1 MSNIIMLH
9 KKCSECIHMSNGLTS
24 VFIDVML
31 LSGSQIA
38 QTQQQ
43 KNLIIWLSEKDQSK
57 VGIGT
62 VGFDICDMPW
72 NTQTFQQDKAFLIKT
87 ALEVKNKLMWEY
99 LDYTPNEEM
108 LFYCIDK
115 FIELVSNMNTTYIQ
129 AEILQQWL
137 AEEQLYYDKCPKH
150 HTLLTIFGC
159 HICNNS

>member
-1 MSNIIMLH
+1 
-9 KKCSECIHMSNGLTS
+9 
-24 VFIDVML
+24 
-31 LSGSQIA
+31 
-38 QTQQQ
+38 
-43 KNLIIWLSEKDQSK
+43 
-57 VGIGT
+57 
-62 VGFDICDMPW
+62 MPW

-129 AEILQQWL
+129 TEILQQWL
-137 AEEQLYYDKCPKH
+137 AEEQLYYEKCPKH

>member
-1 MSNIIMLH
+1 MLH
-9 KKCSECIHMSNGLTS
+9 KKCSECITMSNGLTS

-72 NTQTFQQDKAFLIKT
+72 DIQTFKQDKAFLIKT
-87 ALEVKNKLMWEY
+87 ASEVKNKCMWEY

-108 LFYCIDK
+108 LFCCIDK
-115 FIELVSNMNTTYIQ
+115 FIELVSNMNVDYIQ
-129 AEILQQWL
+129 PEILQQWL
-137 AEEQLYYDKCPKH
+137 AEEQLYYYSCPKH